1 MKAGQRK
8 TRTVAKAKTRLSA
21 GLRLASEEEPTA
33 HRASISCEA
42 RPEEEGLK
50 PLEPRLPLG
59 RWLVE
64 NMPRIGDLELPDRQE
79 PDRPSPFEDW
89 DFVDGDERGA
99 EQ

>member
-8 TRTVAKAKTRLSA
+8 TRALAKAETRLSA
-21 GLRLASEEEPTA
+21 GLRVASEEVPTA
-33 HRASISCEA
+33 QRASISCEG

-50 PLEPRLPLG
+50 RFEPRLPLG

-64 NMPRIGDLELPDRQE
+64 NTPRIGDLELPDRQE

-89 DFVDGDERGA
+89 DFVDGDDRGA

>member
-1 MKAGQRK
+1 MKK
-8 TRTVAKAKTRLSA
+8 TPYVVLPEEKALK
-21 GLRLASEEEPTA
+21 
-33 HRASISCEA
+33 RAEA
-42 RPEEEGLK
+42 RI
-50 PLEPRLPLG
+50 PLG

-64 NMPRIGDLELPDRQE
+64 NMPRIGDLELPDRRE